1 VFRNHLYACVRHSHN
16 YLIAYADSIYL
27 RFFIMSSSTSAT
39 AAGVCI
45 PTHNEITGGL
55 LRQLEHAAQVT
66 ATSTDNNGEFYNL
79 LAMVVRAEDVQ
90 TGSVI
95 VVPLDP
101 PADHEALDFTFVA
114 RSKALFITVFET
126 PQARNTYG
134 HVAAYSTGTDEK
146 PFPVGTLIMFAT
158 PSKFVVAKWRL
169 VFAIRDAEGAEVDL
183 PTDPSMLAV
192 AKRPRRLLSGGE
204 TGDDAEE
211 KQKGTY
217 LLDLDGVKHF
227 SRNKTDLAL
236 RERELHFVFRAMDTR
251 RRDFAT
257 STDYILQTEAY
268 RSMITPQT
276 GDTPTGDRHE
286 AFESCGILGRVPLLI
301 FQNKEK
307 IANHGFCPSRVHHG
321 ADAIIG

>member
-1 VFRNHLYACVRHSHN
+1 MYGYSG
-16 YLIAYADSIYL
+16 
-27 RFFIMSSSTSAT
+27 AT
-39 AAGVCI
+39 K
-45 PTHNEITGGL
+45 
-55 LRQLEHAAQVT
+55 
-66 ATSTDNNGEFYNL
+66 GEFYNL

-101 PADHEALDFTFVA
+101 PADHD
-114 RSKALFITVFET
+114 
-126 PQARNTYG
+126 
-134 HVAAYSTGTDEK
+134 
-146 PFPVGTLIMFAT
+146 
-158 PSKFVVAKWRL
+158 
-169 VFAIRDAEGAEVDL
+169 RDAEGAEVDL

-192 AKRPRRLLSGGE
+192 AKRPRRLVSGGE

-211 KQKGTY
+211 KQKGSY

-227 SRNKTDLAL
+227 TRNKTDLAL
-236 RERELHFVFRAMDTR
+236 RKREHQFAFLAMDTK

-268 RSMITPQT
+268 RSMINEQ
-276 GDTPTGDRHE
+276 GDTPTGDRHA

-307 IANHGFCPSRVHHG
+307 LKSLITGFVLVECTTAPTLSLDDFVFGGPGDRISSRSIACPLSNIGPTQALKNFQFVMQIVFSDDFAKCLDEFIDRLEGVKRPM
-321 ADAIIG
+321 DAVAVDFLRYCRLAPYGHCTFTVRSVCFSTSLANM